1 MSENTKSTEEKKPS
15 KAVYSS
21 SIGVKWTG
29 VDGDSPTTD
38 GSQNAP
44 KEASARRTPT

>member
-15 KAVYSS
+15 KAVFSS
-21 SIGVKWTG
+21 SIGVKWTKVG
-29 VDGDSPTTD
+29 GDSQTTD

-44 KEASARRTPT
+44 KEESTRRKPT